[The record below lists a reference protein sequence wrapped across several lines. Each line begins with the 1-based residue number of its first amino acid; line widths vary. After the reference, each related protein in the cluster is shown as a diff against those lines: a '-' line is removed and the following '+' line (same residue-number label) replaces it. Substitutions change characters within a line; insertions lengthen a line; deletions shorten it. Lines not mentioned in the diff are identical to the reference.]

1 MSHLKS
7 KTFLWSVV
15 PCVVIVSGLAQSSSL
30 KNILSPWL
38 CRRRW
43 KHSVW
48 LMRSSYI
55 YLLQCVF
62 DWFWHTHST
71 LGFIRKPSTGTTEP
85 HILPSNGCI
94 LTHTHMYHSMCVYV
108 CFFLRL
114 LNLSA
119 TDWLHIFFSGICIK
133 FKIQVLLVLEEVKK
147 DVLEKECCQVFII

>member
-1 MSHLKS
+1 MSRLKS
-7 KTFLWSVV
+7 KTFQWPVV

-38 CRRRW
+38 RRRRW

-71 LGFIRKPSTGTTEP
+71 LGFIRKPCTGTTEP

-94 LTHTHMYHSMCVYV
+94 LTHTCMYHSMCVYV
-108 CFFLRL
+108 CFFCGSPTCQPLIDYTYFSL
-114 LNLSA
+114 AFALNLR
-119 TDWLHIFFSGICIK
+119 FK
-133 FKIQVLLVLEEVKK
+133 F
-147 DVLEKECCQVFII
+147 C